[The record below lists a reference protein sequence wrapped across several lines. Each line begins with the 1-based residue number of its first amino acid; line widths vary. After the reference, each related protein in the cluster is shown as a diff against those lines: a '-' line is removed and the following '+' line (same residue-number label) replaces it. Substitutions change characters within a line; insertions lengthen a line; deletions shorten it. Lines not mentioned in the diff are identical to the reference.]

1 MESLLEGYSS
11 PMAKKSEGP
20 VREALISALNE
31 NGRQLGLVYQLDP
44 NMTLKAREIVQREGA
59 ANEGAV
65 GNLRCT
71 IRAILDGT
79 IPNSPSVSRQA
90 IGGIR
95 GLIRDN
101 AQFSSD
107 VRDHLEQVLRELSD
121 RATSKVFREEEEDL
135 RRHGSDDLIQIV
147 EKRGGVYAYSLPHY
161 LNYPC
166 KEDPDRYWFKVGFT
180 TGNFERRVINSHRQ
194 TGLPE
199 DPIVRRT
206 YFSQSMSPKEMEN
219 KFHKL
224 LTASGLRTDAQYG
237 GEEWFATTED
247 QLDAIAEVLGFEITR
262 PQEDVL
268 HDD

>member
-1 MESLLEGYSS
+1 
-11 PMAKKSEGP
+11 MAKKSEGL
-20 VREALISALNE
+20 VRDALIAALLE
-31 NGRQLGLVYQLDP
+31 NPRQLGVVYQLDP
-44 NMTLKAREIVQREGA
+44 DMTLKSREIVEREGA

-90 IGGIR
+90 IGGIN

-101 AQFSSD
+101 VQFAPE
-107 VRDHLEQVLRELSD
+107 VKEHLEHVLRDLQD

-135 RRHGSDDLIQIV
+135 RRQGSDKLIQVV
-147 EKRGGVYAYSLPHY
+147 EKKGGVYAYSLPHY

-166 KEDPDRYWFKVGFT
+166 KVDPDRYWFKVGRT
-180 TGNFERRVINSHRQ
+180 NGNFDSRVIESHRK

-199 DPIVRRT
+199 DPVVRRT
-206 YFSQSMSPKEMEN
+206 YFSPSMSPKDMEN

-224 LTASGLRTDAQYG
+224 LKASGLQTDARYG

-247 QLDAIAEVLGFEITR
+247 QLDAIAEVLGFEVTKS
-262 PQEDVL
+262 QEDVL

>member
-1 MESLLEGYSS
+1 
-11 PMAKKSEGP
+11 MAKKSEGL
-20 VREALISALNE
+20 VREALIAALNE
-31 NGRQLGLVYQLDP
+31 NTRQLGMVYQLDP
-44 NMTLKAREIVQREGA
+44 GMTLKAREIVDRDGA

-90 IGGIR
+90 ISGIK

-101 AQFSSD
+101 SHFTPE
-107 VRDHLEQVLRELSD
+107 VREHLEQVTRELTD
-121 RATSKVFREEEEDL
+121 RAMSKVFREEEDDL
-135 RRHGSDDLIQIV
+135 RRHASEDLVQQV

-206 YFSQSMSPKEMEN
+206 YFSHSMSPKEMEN

-247 QLDAIAEVLGFEITR
+247 QLDAIAEILGFEITK
-262 PQEDVL
+262 PKEDVL
-268 HDD
+268 HDN